1 MIEKK
6 TFTIG
11 MLSLTAAVLFVAN
24 LMMPQPADAYVAV
37 KDRDYTAVT
46 GRTTRGGE
54 ALFLTDNRTGMMA
67 VFMFDPTSRSLR
79 AVDVRSLT
87 DAFSG
92 RAAGGAAEANDR
104 TNRTNR
110 NDRTNTNRNQK

>member
-1 MIEKK
+1 MIDKK

-11 MLSLTAAVLFVAN
+11 MLSLTAVVLFVAN

-54 ALFLTDNRTGMMA
+54 ALFLTDNRTGTLA
-67 VFMFDPTSRSLR
+67 VFVFDPTARTLR
-79 AVDVRSLT
+79 ALDVRSLT
-87 DAFSG
+87 EAFSG
-92 RAAGGAAEANDR
+92 RAPAAEANDR
-104 TNRTNR
+104 TNRNNAANR
-110 NDRTNTNRNQK
+110 AKQAK